1 MITACG
7 SGGAAPGEP
16 PEGRG
21 LFTWEASG
29 GELGIWHVL
38 GEGARRLMTARPGYI
53 LVALSLYVVSV
64 VIVGARWR
72 GFVRSLGGEV
82 AVWRASLAT
91 LGGIAVNN
99 LFPSGRLGGE
109 ACRIAL
115 VRQHGVVTWRQ
126 ATVSAVWDR
135 LSQIPAIAILVVL
148 AVLAIKDLASN
159 WRQLAALGGVFL
171 ALIAAGIVIRRLR
184 RSERVAGAWR
194 EHLAFSRANLRVFAV
209 AVGLSGLVFLQDV
222 LRISCAALAF
232 GVSLPPT
239 RVAVLSIVA
248 LLGGLA
254 PSIGG
259 LGPVEGGLVA
269 GLVAFGVDVPTAAA
283 ITAAERLISYGFSTS
298 AGSAVVALLGG
309 KRLWKTIRQAA
320 WSADPL

>member
-1 MITACG
+1 LA
-7 SGGAAPGEP
+7 
-16 PEGRG
+16 
-21 LFTWEASG
+21 
-29 GELGIWHVL
+29 IWHVV
-38 GEGARRLMTARPGYI
+38 GETARRLMTARPGYI
-53 LVALSLYVVSV
+53 LGALSLYIVSLF
-64 VIVGARWR
+64 IVGARWR
-72 GFVRSLGGEV
+72 GFVRSVGGEV

-115 VRQHGVVTWRQ
+115 VRKHGVVTWRQ

-135 LSQIPAIAILVVL
+135 LSQVPAIAILVVL
-148 AVLAIKDLASN
+148 ALYALKDVAGN
-159 WRQLAALGGVFL
+159 WRQVLAMGGIVL
-171 ALIAAGIVIRRLR
+171 ALAAAGIVVRQIQ
-184 RSERVAGAWR
+184 RSEPVEGGWR
-194 EHLAFSRANLRVFAV
+194 HHLAFHRANLRVFGLAI
-209 AVGLSGLVFLQDV
+209 GLSGLVFLQDV

-232 GVSLPPT
+232 GVHLAPT
-239 RVAVLSIVA
+239 KVAVLSIVS
-248 LLGGLA
+248 LIGGLA

-298 AGSAVVALLGG
+298 AGSAVVAWLGG
-309 KRLWKTIRQAA
+309 RRLWKSIRQAA

>member
-1 MITACG
+1 M
-7 SGGAAPGEP
+7 
-16 PEGRG
+16 
-21 LFTWEASG
+21 
-29 GELGIWHVL
+29 LGIWHIV
-38 GEGARRLMTARPGYI
+38 GETARRLMTARPGYI
-53 LVALSLYVVSV
+53 LAALSLYIASLF
-64 VIVGARWR
+64 IVGARWR
-72 GFVRSLGGEV
+72 GFVRSVGGEV

-115 VRQHGVVTWRQ
+115 VRKTGIVTWRQ

-135 LSQIPAIAILVVL
+135 LSQVPAILVLVAL
-148 AVLAIKDLASN
+148 AVLALKDLASN
-159 WRQLAALGGVFL
+159 WRQLAALGGIGA
-171 ALIAAGIVIRRLR
+171 ALVAAGFAIRRLR
-184 RSERVAGAWR
+184 RSGESASGWR
-194 EHLAFSRANLRVFAV
+194 QHLAFDRAHLRVFSV
-209 AVGLSGLVFLQDV
+209 AIGLSGLVFLQDM
-222 LRISCAALAF
+222 LRIWCAALAF

-239 RVAVLSIVA
+239 RIAVLSIISLV
-248 LLGGLA
+248 GGLA

-309 KRLWKTIRQAA
+309 RSLWKTIRQAA
-320 WSADPL
+320 WSPDPLQP

>member
-1 MITACG
+1 
-7 SGGAAPGEP
+7 
-16 PEGRG
+16 
-21 LFTWEASG
+21 
-29 GELGIWHVL
+29 LGIWHVV
-38 GEGARRLMTARPGYI
+38 GESVRRLATARPGYI
-53 LVALSLYVVSV
+53 LAAFGLYILSLF
-64 VIVGARWR
+64 IVGARWR
-72 GFVRSLGGEV
+72 GFVRSVGGEV

-115 VRQHGVVTWRQ
+115 VRQSGAVTWRQ

-135 LSQIPAIAILVVL
+135 LSQVPAILILAVM
-148 AVLAIKDLASN
+148 AVLALKSLASN
-159 WRQLAALGGVFL
+159 WRQVAVMVIALAILVAGGF
-171 ALIAAGIVIRRLR
+171 AIKWLR
-184 RSERVAGAWR
+184 RSNARLGGWR
-194 EHLAFSRANLRVFAV
+194 ERLALDQADARVFAV

-232 GVSLPPT
+232 GVVLSPT
-239 RVAVLSIVA
+239 KVAVLSIVS
-248 LLGGLA
+248 LVGGLA
-254 PSIGG
+254 PSLAG

-298 AGSAVVALLGG
+298 AGAAVVALLGG
-309 KRLWKTIRQAA
+309 KSLWTTVRRAS
-320 WSADPL
+320 WSADPVEP

>member
-1 MITACG
+1 
-7 SGGAAPGEP
+7 
-16 PEGRG
+16 
-21 LFTWEASG
+21 
-29 GELGIWHVL
+29 LGIWHVL
-38 GEGARRLMTARPGYI
+38 GESARRLMTARPGYI
-53 LVALSLYVVSV
+53 LVALSLYVVSL

-148 AVLAIKDLASN
+148 AVLAIKDLVSN
-159 WRQLAALGGVFL
+159 GRQLAALGGVIL
-171 ALIAAGIVIRRLR
+171 ALVAAGILIRRLR
-184 RSERVAGAWR
+184 RSERVEGGWR
-194 EHLAFSRANLRVFAV
+194 EHLAFNRANLRVFAV

-239 RVAVLSIVA
+239 KVAVLSIVA

-298 AGSAVVALLGG
+298 AGSAVVALFGG